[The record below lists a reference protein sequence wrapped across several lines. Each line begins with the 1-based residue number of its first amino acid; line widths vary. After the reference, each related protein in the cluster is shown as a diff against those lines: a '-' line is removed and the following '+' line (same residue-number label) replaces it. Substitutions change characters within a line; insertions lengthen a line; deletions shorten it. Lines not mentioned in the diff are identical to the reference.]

1 MLDSFCFCFVT
12 SAKSIAAYFPIA
24 VLSFAIT
31 TTEKYVLILRERC
44 YLQAADFTESL

>member
-12 SAKSIAAYFPIA
+12 SAKSIAAYFPGA

-31 TTEKYVLILRERC
+31 TTEKYVLILRAKC
-44 YLQAADFTESL
+44 YLQVNDFTESL